1 MTSPM
6 ESHCLSFREIPGTT
20 KLFTAYLSQFDR
32 IARYYGHPP
41 DEEGVL
47 AAAREIRLDPA
58 VRGSVVEVLREQNR
72 WFGAGGALDPATA
85 KNLDR
90 LAAGAAA
97 IVTGQQVGLFS
108 GPAYTI
114 YKAISA
120 ARWAQ
125 SITRRGIDA
134 VPVFWLATE
143 DHDLAEI
150 NHVFWNTR
158 RGLERFELPAREISA
173 GRRVGEIKLGEAI
186 LPLVESAAESLEG
199 ESSGEIARWL
209 RESYAS
215 GETYGSAF
223 GKLMSRVFAGRGIIF
238 LDPLDPRLH
247 RLASPVY
254 RRALDESDS
263 LRDALAARSK
273 ELEHESFHAQVKNPR
288 ESTLLFYNVTG
299 VRHPLRRRNGH
310 FVAGNASFTAAELHA
325 ALDRAPEDFT
335 PNVLLRPIVQD
346 SLLPTAAYIGGP
358 AEIAYMAQAQ
368 VVYSQLLGRMPA
380 MLPRLS
386 ATLVESAL
394 SRLMKKYS
402 LDFSAVLRGRQHL
415 RARMEL
421 QSLPRGLAR
430 RFAADE
436 KVLRRL
442 WKGYLKPLAR
452 LDKTLLGA
460 RDTAERKMLHQFLK
474 LKARAGRAEAL
485 RTGVL
490 DRRERLLLDSLL
502 PNHGL
507 QERSLCFLPFLALY
521 GTQLLDDLS
530 ALACQASSQSSSAP
544 PHPHRIVSL

>member
-1 MTSPM
+1 M
-6 ESHCLSFREIPGTT
+6 LFR
-20 KLFTAYLSQFDR
+20 S
-32 IARYYGHPP
+32 
-41 DEEGVL
+41 
-47 AAAREIRLDPA
+47 
-58 VRGSVVEVLREQNR
+58 
-72 WFGAGGALDPATA
+72 
-85 KNLDR
+85 NLDR

-108 GPAYTI
+108 GPAYSI
-114 YKAISA
+114 YKAISTV
-120 ARWAQ
+120 RWADA
-125 SITRRGIDA
+125 ITQRGTDA

-158 RGLERFELPAREISA
+158 RGLERFELPERDNGA

-186 LPLVESAAESLEG
+186 LPLVESAADSLEG
-199 ESSGEIARWL
+199 ESGGEVARWL
-209 RESYAS
+209 RESYAP

-223 GKLMSRVFAGRGIIF
+223 GKLMSRVLAGRGIIF

-247 RLASPVY
+247 RLASAVY
-254 RRALDESDS
+254 RRAVDESDS
-263 LRDALAARSK
+263 LREMLGARSK
-273 ELEHESFHAQVKNPR
+273 ELEHESFHAQVKIPR
-288 ESTLLFYNVTG
+288 ESTLLFYNVAG
-299 VRHPLRRRNGH
+299 VRQPLRRRNGQ
-310 FVAGNASFTAAELHA
+310 FFAGSAAFTSAELHA

-346 SLLPTAAYIGGP
+346 TLLPTAAYIVGP

-368 VVYSQLLGRMPA
+368 VVYSKLLGRMPA
-380 MLPRLS
+380 MLPRQS
-386 ATLVESAL
+386 VTLVESAL
-394 SRLMKKYS
+394 ARLMKKYS
-402 LDFSAVLRGRQHL
+402 LDFSTVLRGRQHL

-430 RFAADE
+430 RFEADE

-460 RDTAERKMLHQFLK
+460 RDTAERKVLHQFLK

-490 DRRERLLLDSLL
+490 DRQERLLLDSLF

-507 QERSLCFLPFLALY
+507 QERSLCFLPFLALF
-521 GTQLLDDLS
+521 GPQILDDLS
-530 ALACQASSQSSSAP
+530 ALECKSSPQSSSAP
-544 PHPHRIVSL
+544 FQSHQVVFL

>member
-1 MTSPM
+1 M

-20 KLFTAYLSQFDR
+20 KLFASFLAQFDR
-32 IARYYGHPP
+32 IARYYAHPP
-41 DEEGVL
+41 DEAGVI

-58 VRGSVVEVLREQNR
+58 VRSSVVEVLREQNR
-72 WFGAGGALDPATA
+72 WFGADGALDPAA
-85 KNLDR
+85 AENLDR

-108 GPAYTI
+108 GPAYSI

-120 ARWAQ
+120 VRWAHAI
-125 SITRRGIDA
+125 SRRGTPA

-158 RGLERFELPAREISA
+158 RGFERFELPAHEDA
-173 GRRVGEIKLGEAI
+173 TGRRVGEIKLGEAI
-186 LPLVESAAESLEG
+186 LPLVESADDSLEG
-199 ESSGEIARWL
+199 ESAAEVARWL
-209 RESYAS
+209 RESYAP

-223 GKLMSRVFAGRGIIF
+223 GKLISRVLTGRGILF

-247 RLASPVY
+247 RLASAVY

-263 LRDALAARSK
+263 LREALGARSK
-273 ELEHESFHAQVKNPR
+273 ELEHESFHAQVKIPR
-288 ESTLLFYNVTG
+288 ESTLLFYNVAG
-299 VRHPLRRRNGH
+299 VRQPLRRRNGQ

-325 ALDRAPEDFT
+325 ALERAPQDFT

-368 VVYSQLLGRMPA
+368 VVYAKLLGRMPA

-386 ATLVESAL
+386 ATLVDSAL
-394 SRLMKKYS
+394 VRLMKKYS
-402 LDFSAVLRGRQHL
+402 LDFPAILRGRQHL

-436 KVLRRL
+436 KALRRL

-452 LDKTLLGA
+452 LDKSLLGA
-460 RDTAERKMLHQFLK
+460 RDTAERKVLHQFLK

-485 RTGVL
+485 RSGVL
-490 DRRERLLLDSLL
+490 DRQERLLLDSLF

-507 QERSLCFLPFLALY
+507 QERALCFLPFFALY
-521 GTQLLDDLS
+521 GPQLLDDLS
-530 ALACQASSQSSSAP
+530 ALECRASSPSSPAP
-544 PHPHRIVSL
+544 LHPHQVVFL